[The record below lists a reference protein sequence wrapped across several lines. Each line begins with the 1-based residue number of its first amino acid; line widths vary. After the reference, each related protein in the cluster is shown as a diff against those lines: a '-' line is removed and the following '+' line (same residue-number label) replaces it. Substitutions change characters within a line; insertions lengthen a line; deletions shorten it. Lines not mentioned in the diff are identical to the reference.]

1 MKFKNWY
8 ERTSS
13 NEIGGLDEE
22 KFLKIAD
29 RFINLANSLNKKT
42 IASDL
47 HYAFLFS
54 SARYSAHVGKN
65 VMEVENQEH
74 YIDHLVNQYRDM
86 LRENFA
92 DPVV

>member
-1 MKFKNWY
+1 MKYKHWY
-8 ERTSS
+8 DRPVSS
-13 NEIGGLDEE
+13 KDGGLDEE
-22 KFLKIAD
+22 KFVRTAD
-29 RFINLANSLNKKT
+29 RFINLANTLNKNVL
-42 IASDL
+42 ASEL
-47 HYAFLFS
+47 QYAYLFS

-65 VMEVENQEH
+65 VMEIENQEE